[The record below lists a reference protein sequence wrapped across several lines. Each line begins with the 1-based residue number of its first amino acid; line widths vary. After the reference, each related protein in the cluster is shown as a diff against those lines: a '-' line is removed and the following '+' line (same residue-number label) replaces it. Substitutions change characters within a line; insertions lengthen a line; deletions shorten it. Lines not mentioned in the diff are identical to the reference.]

1 MTAPEGVA
9 VKHHM
14 QLFAI
19 VAALALG
26 AGSLAAQETPRP
38 PRAARPARPA
48 PEARAFTF
56 TTSDNRGRLGVLVNT
71 AASADSDKLGAR
83 LEGVTPGGPAEKAGL
98 QAGDI
103 ITKFNGTPLGG
114 LVAADEDQSGPGM
127 KLIQLARKL
136 DPGDTVK
143 IEYRRG
149 SDTKTATIVAQDVE
163 PSWTMAGP
171 GAMAMPHIDV
181 NPEMH
186 MGPWTGTLAPGAMK
200 MDGFSFCYG
209 DSWCDLDLVSLNP
222 DLGSYFGTSDGV
234 LVVKTSA
241 DSALPLKGGDV
252 ILTIGGRK
260 PTSPSH
266 AMRILRSYDVGETV
280 SIDVMRKQK
289 RVTVSWKV
297 PENDERKFMHDRVR
311 TPRPER
317 QEQSRYK
324 VRRPVLLKRSVRFA

>member
-1 MTAPEGVA
+1 
-9 VKHHM
+9 M
-14 QLFAI
+14 QVIAMI
-19 VAALALG
+19 ATLALG

-38 PRAARPARPA
+38 PRPARPPRAAAA
-48 PEARAFTF
+48 PRAFTF
-56 TTSDNRGRLGVLVNT
+56 TTTENRGRLGVLVNS
-71 AASADSDKLGAR
+71 AANADSDKIGAR

-103 ITKFNGTPLGG
+103 ITRFNGTPLAG
-114 LVAADEDQSGPGM
+114 LVAADEDESGPGM
-127 KLIQLARKL
+127 KLVQLAHKL
-136 DPGDTVK
+136 EPGDTVK

-149 SDTKTATIVAQDVE
+149 SETKTATIVAQDVE
-163 PSWTMAGP
+163 PNWTLMGP
-171 GAMAMPHIDV
+171 GAMAMPRPDV
-181 NPEMH
+181 EMH
-186 MGPWTGTLAPGAMK
+186 MGPMEGMLAPGAK
-200 MDGFSFCYG
+200 MDGFSFCFG
-209 DSWCDLDLVSLNP
+209 DSWCDLDLVSLNA

-234 LVVKTSA
+234 LVVKSSA

-289 RVTVSWKV
+289 RITVSWKV
-297 PENDERKFMHDRVR
+297 PENNDERSFMRSRER

-324 VRRPVLLKRSVRFA
+324 VRRPLLLKRSVRLA

>member
-1 MTAPEGVA
+1 M
-9 VKHHM
+9 KHHM
-14 QLFAI
+14 QVFAM
-19 VAALALG
+19 VAALAVG
-26 AGSLAAQETPRP
+26 AGSLTAQETPRP
-38 PRAARPARPA
+38 PRPSRA
-48 PEARAFTF
+48 PRATSAPHAFTF
-56 TTSDNRGRLGVLVNT
+56 TTSDNRGRLGVLVNS
-71 AASADSDKLGAR
+71 AANADSDKLGAR

-98 QAGDI
+98 QAGDV

-114 LVAADEDQSGPGM
+114 LVAADDDESGPGM
-127 KLIQLARKL
+127 KLVQLAHKL
-136 DPGDTVK
+136 EPGDTVK
-143 IEYRRG
+143 LEYRRG
-149 SDTKTATIVAQDVE
+149 SDAKTATIIAQDVE
-163 PSWTMAGP
+163 PNWTMAGP
-171 GAMAMPHIDV
+171 GAMAMPRVEI
-181 NPEMH
+181 NPDMH
-186 MGPWTGTLAPGAMK
+186 MGPMTGMLAPGAAMK

-222 DLGSYFGTSDGV
+222 DLGSYFGATDGV
-234 LVVKTSA
+234 LVVKSSA

-297 PENDERKFMHDRVR
+297 PENNDERSFMRSRER

-324 VRRPVLLKRSVRFA
+324 VMRPQILKQMVKRSVRFA

>member
-1 MTAPEGVA
+1 

-14 QLFAI
+14 QVFAI

-26 AGSLAAQETPRP
+26 AGGLAAQETPRP
-38 PRAARPARPA
+38 PRPARPPRAAAA
-48 PEARAFTF
+48 PRAFTF
-56 TTSDNRGRLGVLVNT
+56 TTSENRGRLGVLVNS
-71 AASADSDKLGAR
+71 AASADSDKIGAR

-103 ITKFNGTPLGG
+103 ITKFNGTPLAG
-114 LVAADEDQSGPGM
+114 LVAADEDESGPGM
-127 KLIQLARKL
+127 KLVQLAHKL
-136 DPGDTVK
+136 EPGDTVK

-163 PSWTMAGP
+163 PNWAFAGP
-171 GAMAMPHIDV
+171 GAMAMPRIEV

-186 MGPWTGTLAPGAMK
+186 MGPLTGMLAPGEK
-200 MDGFSFCYG
+200 MEGFSFCFG
-209 DSWCDLDLVSLNP
+209 DSWCDLDLVSLNA

-234 LVVKTSA
+234 LVVKSSA

-252 ILTIGGRK
+252 ILAIGGRK

-266 AMRILRSYDVGETV
+266 AMRILRSYEAGESV

-289 RVTVSWKV
+289 RITVSWKV
-297 PENDERKFMHDRVR
+297 PENEERTFMRDRGR
-311 TPRPER
+311 TPRPEH

-324 VRRPVLLKRSVRFA
+324 VRSNFMVKRSVRLA

>member
-1 MTAPEGVA
+1 M
-9 VKHHM
+9 KHHM
-14 QLFAI
+14 QVVAL

-38 PRAARPARPA
+38 PRPARA
-48 PEARAFTF
+48 PRAAAAPHAFSF
-56 TTSDNRGRLGVLVNT
+56 VTSDNRGRLGVLVNS
-71 AASADSDKLGAR
+71 AANADSDKIGAR

-103 ITKFNGTPLGG
+103 ITKFNGTPLAG
-114 LVAADEDQSGPGM
+114 LVAADEYESGPGM
-127 KLIQLARKL
+127 KLVQLAHKL
-136 DPGDTVK
+136 EPGDTVK
-143 IEYRRG
+143 IDYRRG
-149 SDTKTATIVAQDVE
+149 AETKTATIVAQDVE
-163 PSWTMAGP
+163 PSWSMGGP
-171 GAMAMPHIDV
+171 GAMAMPRIEVD
-181 NPEMH
+181 PDMH
-186 MGPWTGTLAPGAMK
+186 MGPMTGMLAPGAKMDGFK
-200 MDGFSFCYG
+200 MDGFSFCFG
-209 DSWCDLDLVSLNP
+209 DSWCDLDLVSLNA

-234 LVVKTSA
+234 LVVKSSA

-289 RVTVSWKV
+289 RITVSWKV
-297 PENDERKFMHDRVR
+297 PENNDERSFMRSRGR

-317 QEQSRYK
+317 QEQSRY
-324 VRRPVLLKRSVRFA
+324 RMLRHHRTKRSVRLA

>member
-1 MTAPEGVA
+1 M
-9 VKHHM
+9 KHRM
-14 QLFAI
+14 QVFGI
-19 VAALALG
+19 VAALALV
-26 AGSLAAQETPRP
+26 AGSLTAQETPRA
-38 PRAARPARPA
+38 PRAPRAPR

-56 TTSDNRGRLGVLVNT
+56 TSSENRGRLGVLVNT

-98 QAGDI
+98 QAGDV
-103 ITKFNGTPLGG
+103 ITTFNGTALGG
-114 LVAADEDQSGPGM
+114 LVASDEDESGPGM
-127 KLIQLARKL
+127 KLIQLAHKL
-136 DPGDTVK
+136 EPGDTVK
-143 IEYRRG
+143 IAYRRG
-149 SDTKTATIVAQDVE
+149 SDTKAATIVAQDVE
-163 PSWTMAGP
+163 PSWTMMGP
-171 GAMAMPHIDV
+171 GAMAMPRVEV
-181 NPEMH
+181 NPELH
-186 MGPWTGTLAPGAMK
+186 MGPMGGMLAPSMK
-200 MDGFSFCYG
+200 MDGFSFCFG
-209 DSWCDLDLVSLNP
+209 DSWCDIDLVSLNP

-266 AMRILRSYDVGETV
+266 AMRILRSYDAGETV

-289 RVTVSWKV
+289 RVTVTWKV
-297 PENDERKFMHDRVR
+297 PENDERKFMRDRVR

-324 VRRPVLLKRSVRFA
+324 VMRPLMLKRSVRFA

>member
-1 MTAPEGVA
+1 
-9 VKHHM
+9 VKHRM
-14 QLFAI
+14 QVFAI
-19 VAALALG
+19 VAALAFG
-26 AGSLAAQETPRP
+26 AGSLAAQEAPRP
-38 PRAARPARPA
+38 PRPARTPRATAA
-48 PEARAFTF
+48 PHAFTF

-71 AASADSDKLGAR
+71 AASTDSDKFGAR

-98 QAGDI
+98 QTGDI
-103 ITKFNGTPLGG
+103 ITRFNGTALGG
-114 LVAADEDQSGPGM
+114 LVAADEDESGPGM
-127 KLIQLARKL
+127 KLVQLARKL

-143 IEYRRG
+143 VEYRRG
-149 SDTKTATIVAQDVE
+149 GDTKTATIIAQDVE
-163 PSWTMAGP
+163 PNWTLAGP
-171 GAMAMPHIDV
+171 GAMAMPRVEI
-181 NPEMH
+181 NPDMH
-186 MGPWTGTLAPGAMK
+186 MGPMTGMLAPGAAMK

-209 DSWCDLDLVSLNP
+209 DSWCDLDLVSVNP
-222 DLGSYFGTSDGV
+222 DLGSYFGATDGV
-234 LVVKTSA
+234 LVVKSSA

-289 RVTVSWKV
+289 RITVSWKV
-297 PENDERKFMHDRVR
+297 PEHNDERSFMRSRER

-324 VRRPVLLKRSVRFA
+324 VMRPQLLKQMVERSVRFA

>member
-1 MTAPEGVA
+1 M
-9 VKHHM
+9 KHHM
-14 QLFAI
+14 QVFGF
-19 VAALALG
+19 VAALALS
-26 AGSLAAQETPRP
+26 AGSLTAQATPRP
-38 PRAARPARPA
+38 PRPARPSRA

-56 TTSDNRGRLGVLVNT
+56 TTSDNRGRLGVLVNS
-71 AASADSDKLGAR
+71 AANADSDKIGAR

-98 QAGDI
+98 QAGDV
-103 ITKFNGTPLGG
+103 ITKFNGTSLGG
-114 LVAADEDQSGPGM
+114 LVAADEDESGPGM
-127 KLIQLARKL
+127 KLVQLAHKL
-136 DPGDTVK
+136 EPGDTVK
-143 IEYRRG
+143 LEYRRG

-163 PSWTMAGP
+163 PNWTLAGP
-171 GAMAMPHIDV
+171 GAMAMPRPDV
-181 NPEMH
+181 EMH
-186 MGPWTGTLAPGAMK
+186 MGPMTGMLAPSMK

-222 DLGSYFGTSDGV
+222 DLGSYFGSSDGV
-234 LVVKTSA
+234 LVVKSSA

-289 RVTVSWKV
+289 RITVSWKV
-297 PENDERKFMHDRVR
+297 PENNDERSFMRSRER

-324 VRRPVLLKRSVRFA
+324 VMRPQMLKQMLKRSVRFA

>member
-1 MTAPEGVA
+1 

-14 QLFAI
+14 QVFAM
-19 VAALALG
+19 VAALAVG
-26 AGSLAAQETPRP
+26 AGSLTAQETPRP
-38 PRAARPARPA
+38 PRPSRAPRASAAP
-48 PEARAFTF
+48 RAFTF
-56 TTSDNRGRLGVLVNT
+56 TTSDNRGRLGVLVNS
-71 AASADSDKLGAR
+71 AANADSDKIGAR

-98 QAGDI
+98 QAGDV

-114 LVAADEDQSGPGM
+114 LVAADEDESGPGM
-127 KLIQLARKL
+127 KLVQLAHKL
-136 DPGDTVK
+136 EPGDTVK

-149 SDTKTATIVAQDVE
+149 SDTKTATIIAQDVE
-163 PSWTMAGP
+163 PNWTLAGP
-171 GAMAMPHIDV
+171 GAMTMPRIEV
-181 NPEMH
+181 NPEIH
-186 MGPWTGTLAPGAMK
+186 MGPMTGMLAPGAMK

-234 LVVKTSA
+234 LVVKSSA

-289 RVTVSWKV
+289 RITVSWKV
-297 PENDERKFMHDRVR
+297 PENNDERSFMRSRER

-324 VRRPVLLKRSVRFA
+324 VMRPQMLKQMLKRSVRFA

>member
-1 MTAPEGVA
+1 M
-9 VKHHM
+9 KHHM
-14 QLFAI
+14 QVFGF

-26 AGSLAAQETPRP
+26 AGSLTAQETPRP
-38 PRAARPARPA
+38 PRPSRAPRASAAP
-48 PEARAFTF
+48 RAFAF
-56 TTSDNRGRLGVLVNT
+56 TASENRGRLGVLVNS
-71 AASADSDKLGAR
+71 AANADSDKIGAR

-98 QAGDI
+98 QAGDV
-103 ITKFNGTPLGG
+103 ITKFNGTSLGG
-114 LVAADEDQSGPGM
+114 LVAADEDESGPGM
-127 KLIQLARKL
+127 KLVQLAHKL
-136 DPGDTVK
+136 EPGDTVK
-143 IEYRRG
+143 LEYRRG
-149 SDTKTATIVAQDVE
+149 SDTKTATIIAQDVE
-163 PSWTMAGP
+163 PNWTMAGP
-171 GAMAMPHIDV
+171 GAMAMPRVEI
-181 NPEMH
+181 NPDMH
-186 MGPWTGTLAPGAMK
+186 MGPMTGMLAPGAAMK

-222 DLGSYFGTSDGV
+222 DLGSYFGSSDGV
-234 LVVKTSA
+234 LVVKSSA

-297 PENDERKFMHDRVR
+297 PENNDERSFMRSRER

-324 VRRPVLLKRSVRFA
+324 VQRPLMLKRSVRFV

>member
-1 MTAPEGVA
+1 
-9 VKHHM
+9 M
-14 QLFAI
+14 QVLAM
-19 VAALALG
+19 VAALAVG

-38 PRAARPARPA
+38 PRPSRAPRASAAP
-48 PEARAFTF
+48 RAFTF
-56 TTSDNRGRLGVLVNT
+56 TTSDNRGRLGVLVNS
-71 AASADSDKLGAR
+71 AANADSDKLGAR

-98 QAGDI
+98 QSGDV

-114 LVAADEDQSGPGM
+114 LVAADEDESGPGM
-127 KLIQLARKL
+127 KLVQLAHKL
-136 DPGDTVK
+136 EPGDTVK
-143 IEYRRG
+143 LEYRRG
-149 SDTKTATIVAQDVE
+149 SDTKTATIIAQDVE

-171 GAMAMPHIDV
+171 GAMAMPRGFDV
-181 NPEMH
+181 TPDIH
-186 MGPWTGTLAPGAMK
+186 MGPMK
-200 MDGFSFCYG
+200 EMLQGGKTFESMSFCFG
-209 DSWCDLDLVSLNP
+209 DSWCDLDLVSLNA

-234 LVVKTSA
+234 LVVKSSA

-297 PENDERKFMHDRVR
+297 PENNEERSFMRDRVR

-324 VRRPVLLKRSVRFA
+324 VMRPQMLKEMVKRSVRFA

>member
-1 MTAPEGVA
+1 M
-9 VKHHM
+9 KHHM
-14 QLFAI
+14 QVFGF
-19 VAALALG
+19 VAALALS
-26 AGSLAAQETPRP
+26 AGSLTAQATPRP
-38 PRAARPARPA
+38 PRPARPSRA

-56 TTSDNRGRLGVLVNT
+56 TTSDNRGRLGVLVNS
-71 AASADSDKLGAR
+71 AANADSDKIGAR

-98 QAGDI
+98 QAGDV
-103 ITKFNGTPLGG
+103 ITKFNGTSLGG
-114 LVAADEDQSGPGM
+114 LVAADEDESGPGM
-127 KLIQLARKL
+127 KLVQLAHKL
-136 DPGDTVK
+136 EPGDTVK
-143 IEYRRG
+143 LEYRRG

-163 PSWTMAGP
+163 PNWTLAGP
-171 GAMAMPHIDV
+171 GAMAMPRPEV
-181 NPEMH
+181 EMH
-186 MGPWTGTLAPGAMK
+186 MGPMTGMLAPTMK

-222 DLGSYFGTSDGV
+222 DLGTYFGTSDGV
-234 LVVKTSA
+234 LVVKSSA

-297 PENDERKFMHDRVR
+297 PENNDERSFMRSRER

-324 VRRPVLLKRSVRFA
+324 VMRPQMLKRSVRFA

>member
-1 MTAPEGVA
+1 M
-9 VKHHM
+9 KHHM
-14 QLFAI
+14 QVFGF

-26 AGSLAAQETPRP
+26 AGSLTAQSTPRP
-38 PRAARPARPA
+38 TRPARPARA

-56 TTSDNRGRLGVLVNT
+56 TTSDNRGRLGVLVNS
-71 AASADSDKLGAR
+71 AANADSDKIGAR

-98 QAGDI
+98 QAGDV
-103 ITKFNGTPLGG
+103 ITKFNGTSLGG
-114 LVAADEDQSGPGM
+114 LVAADEDESGPGM
-127 KLIQLARKL
+127 KLVQLAHKL
-136 DPGDTVK
+136 EPGDTVK
-143 IEYRRG
+143 LEYRRG

-163 PSWTMAGP
+163 PNWTLAGP
-171 GAMAMPHIDV
+171 GAMAMPRPEV
-181 NPEMH
+181 EMH
-186 MGPWTGTLAPGAMK
+186 MGPMTGMLAPTMK

-222 DLGSYFGTSDGV
+222 DLGTYFGTSDGV
-234 LVVKTSA
+234 LVVKSSA

-297 PENDERKFMHDRVR
+297 PENNDERSFMRSRER

-324 VRRPVLLKRSVRFA
+324 VMRPQMLKRSVRFA

>member
-1 MTAPEGVA
+1 M
-9 VKHHM
+9 KHRM
-14 QLFAI
+14 QVFAM
-19 VAALALG
+19 VAALAMS
-26 AGSLAAQETPRP
+26 AGSLTAQETPRA
-38 PRAARPARPA
+38 PRARPARPA

-56 TTSDNRGRLGVLVNT
+56 TTSENRGRLGVLVNS
-71 AASADSDKLGAR
+71 AANADSDKIGAR

-98 QAGDI
+98 QAGDV

-114 LVAADEDQSGPGM
+114 LVAADEDESGPGM
-127 KLIQLARKL
+127 KLVQLAHKL
-136 DPGDTVK
+136 EPGDTVK

-149 SDTKTATIVAQDVE
+149 VDTKTATIIAQDVE
-163 PSWTMAGP
+163 PNWTMAGP
-171 GAMAMPHIDV
+171 GAMAMPRPDV
-181 NPEMH
+181 ELH
-186 MGPWTGTLAPGAMK
+186 MGPMTGMLAPNMK

-209 DSWCDLDLVSLNP
+209 DSWCDLDLVNLNA

-234 LVVKTSA
+234 LVVKSSA

-266 AMRILRSYDVGETV
+266 AMRILRSYDAGETV

-289 RVTVSWKV
+289 RITVSWKV
-297 PENDERKFMHDRVR
+297 PESDERAFMRDRLR

-324 VRRPVLLKRSVRFA
+324 EPSRYKVLENFLTKRSVRLA

>member
-1 MTAPEGVA
+1 
-9 VKHHM
+9 M
-14 QLFAI
+14 QVFAM
-19 VAALALG
+19 VAALAVG
-26 AGSLAAQETPRP
+26 AGSLTAQETPRP
-38 PRAARPARPA
+38 PRPSRA
-48 PEARAFTF
+48 PRATSAPHAFTF
-56 TTSDNRGRLGVLVNT
+56 TTSDNRGRLGVLVNS
-71 AASADSDKLGAR
+71 AANADSDKLGAR

-98 QAGDI
+98 QAGDV

-114 LVAADEDQSGPGM
+114 LVAADDDESGPGM
-127 KLIQLARKL
+127 KLVQLAHKL
-136 DPGDTVK
+136 EPGDTVK
-143 IEYRRG
+143 LEYRRG
-149 SDTKTATIVAQDVE
+149 SDAKTATIIAQDVE
-163 PSWTMAGP
+163 PNWTMAGP
-171 GAMAMPHIDV
+171 GAMAMPRVEI
-181 NPEMH
+181 NPDMH
-186 MGPWTGTLAPGAMK
+186 MGPMTGMLAPGAAMK

-222 DLGSYFGTSDGV
+222 DLGSYFGATDGV
-234 LVVKTSA
+234 LVVKSSA

-297 PENDERKFMHDRVR
+297 PENNDERSFMRSRER

-324 VRRPVLLKRSVRFA
+324 VMRPQILKQMVKRSVRFA